1 MAYSKKVDLMQFKD
15 RASII
20 EAPEVV
26 DKVISFDDRDDS
38 ACGAI
43 YKTLAT
49 HGLEPSYICK
59 RWR

>member
-1 MAYSKKVDLMQFKD
+1 M
-15 RASII
+15 
-20 EAPEVV
+20 

-49 HGLEPSYICK
+49 HGREPKLYLQTVAIEQIQQHPEFK
-59 RWR
+59 TYGDTPG